1 MTNKTA
7 ALQVERVNVSFGG
20 LRALNDVYL
29 EIAKNEVVGLIGPN
43 GAGKTTLF
51 NALCGLV
58 TPDSGEL
65 HLNGKKHDF
74 PKPFELVDLGIART
88 LQGVGLFGDL
98 TVLENVMIGAQHL
111 AQTGL
116 ISAALGRNRKDEDQI
131 RNKARVALERVYAG
145 GIAHRRADTLAYP
158 DTKRVA
164 IARALVSEPKI
175 LMLDEPAGGLG
186 AQDIEWMNSLIKNLS
201 VDMSVLLIEHHMD
214 VVMSVC
220 SRLYV
225 LNFGEVIASGDA
237 ETVRLCAAIQQLWLL
252 ILGQETTM
260 SLNVSN
266 LTVHHGAIC
275 AVNQVSLA
283 VPTGKLAAVIG
294 ANGAGKTTLLRA
306 LSGLNHPTHGS
317 IMWKGERIVG
327 MKPEALVRRGIS
339 HVSEGKSVI
348 PELTVRENLELGA
361 IWRRNAKESK
371 ESIDQVVSIFPRLGE
386 RLQQRADTLSGGER
400 QMLAIGRAI
409 MSKPQLL
416 LLDEPSL
423 GLAPLVIE
431 HIFQTIRDLTTSMNL
446 TVLLVEQN
454 AMGALKI
461 ADLGIVLNLGKVVAI
476 NHAQALIDDP
486 AVRAAYLG
494 Y

>member
-1 MTNKTA
+1 
-7 ALQVERVNVSFGG
+7 
-20 LRALNDVYL
+20 
-29 EIAKNEVVGLIGPN
+29 
-43 GAGKTTLF
+43 
-51 NALCGLV
+51 
-58 TPDSGEL
+58 
-65 HLNGKKHDF
+65 
-74 PKPFELVDLGIART
+74 
-88 LQGVGLFGDL
+88 
-98 TVLENVMIGAQHL
+98 
-111 AQTGL
+111 
-116 ISAALGRNRKDEDQI
+116 
-131 RNKARVALERVYAG
+131 
-145 GIAHRRADTLAYP
+145 
-158 DTKRVA
+158 
-164 IARALVSEPKI
+164 
-175 LMLDEPAGGLG
+175 
-186 AQDIEWMNSLIKNLS
+186 
-201 VDMSVLLIEHHMD
+201 
-214 VVMSVC
+214 
-220 SRLYV
+220 
-225 LNFGEVIASGDA
+225 
-237 ETVRLCAAIQQLWLL
+237 
-252 ILGQETTM
+252 M

-275 AVNQVSLA
+275 AVNQVSIA
-283 VPTGKLAAVIG
+283 VPTGKLAAIIG

-317 IMWKGERIVG
+317 VMWKGEKIVG
-327 MKPEALVRRGIS
+327 LKPEVLVRRGIS

-431 HIFQTIRDLTTSMNL
+431 QIFQTIRDLTTSMNL

-461 ADLGIVLNLGKVVAI
+461 ADLGIVLNLGKVVAM
-476 NHAQALIDDP
+476 NHAQVLIDDP